1 MLDRSPRE
9 SDTPHA
15 ALTRAHNSPLILFLV
30 VTLAA
35 ALSSTSRGASSKS
48 VDRDTRPSFLIPD
61 DPWFAL
67 STPRIASTRSENN
80 VPTDRAAA
88 IATNRSLGTALHWE
102 CSNQEAFDRAKSEG
116 KLVFLIEVSGNFE
129 IPGFT

>member
-9 SDTPHA
+9 TDTSHA
-15 ALTRAHNSPLILFLV
+15 ALTRARNSLLIVFLV
-30 VTLAA
+30 VSLAGA
-35 ALSSTSRGASSKS
+35 SGSTSREASSKS
-48 VDRDTRPSFLIPD
+48 VAGDTHPSFLLPD

-67 STPRIASTRSENN
+67 STPRIASTQSDHN

-88 IATNRSLGTALHWE
+88 TATNRSLGTALRWE
-102 CSNQEAFDRAKSEG
+102 CSNQAAFDRAKSEG